1 MYRRMV
7 LTNQGRSPRQHS
19 RHSHSLVDRPGT
31 QSWSGRPAGLQC
43 TSSFCHSRCKGF
55 NWGLISKDHFYSRSK
70 GVCFATICSIRREQ
84 GVQSGRVT
92 DQLYLRGQA
101 PIALGTCT
109 RWMVLGIW
117 SWLYLL
123 LVLSTRLYLLL
134 VLSTQLYLRG
144 QADANQQPATNGA
157 AIGELLP
164 AGDPLLS
171 SSPHIPSSLRASWSW
186 SYASRPSWM

>member
-43 TSSFCHSRCKGF
+43 TPSFCHSRCKGF

-101 PIALGTCT
+101 PIALGTCA
-109 RWMVLGIW
+109 WCMVLGSW

-164 AGDPLLS
+164 AGDPLHS

>member
-1 MYRRMV
+1 MDRR
-7 LTNQGRSPRQHS
+7 
-19 RHSHSLVDRPGT
+19 GT

-43 TSSFCHSRCKGF
+43 TPSFCHSRWKGF
-55 NWGLISKDHFYSRSK
+55 NWGLISKGYFYSRSKEINK
-70 GVCFATICSIRREQ
+70 GVCFATICSVHREQ

-101 PIALGTCT
+101 PIALGTSTWC
-109 RWMVLGIW
+109 RVLGIW
-117 SWLYLL
+117 SCLYLL

-164 AGDPLLS
+164 AGDPLHS
-171 SSPHIPSSLRASWSW
+171 SSPHISFIFASKLKLILCIQ
-186 SYASRPSWM
+186 AVMNVMGQR